1 MPRTMGAAN
10 IKAWRMEQLINDMA
24 EGSKS
29 DDELAAEYNVEEQS
43 IRFFRLRHKAGYPGP
58 RRWI

>member
-10 IKAWRMEQLINDMA
+10 IKAWRMEQLINGMA

-29 DDELAAEYNVEEQS
+29 DHELAAPSTTKPVQS
-43 IRFFRLRHKAGYPGP
+43 KG
-58 RRWI
+58 